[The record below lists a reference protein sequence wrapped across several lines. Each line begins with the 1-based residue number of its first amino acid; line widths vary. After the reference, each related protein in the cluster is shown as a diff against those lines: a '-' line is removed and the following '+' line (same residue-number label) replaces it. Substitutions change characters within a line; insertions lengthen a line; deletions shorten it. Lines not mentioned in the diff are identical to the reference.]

1 MAEQAAPD
9 KSPIERGIERARGLL
24 EQGDFNGGLE
34 LARNLLRQVPLNRDA
49 LYIAAVAERYLG
61 RPQAALETLAR
72 LAESAPDYARLYQ
85 ERGHCLRA
93 LGQQA
98 AAIGAYER
106 AVTLNP
112 ALPAS
117 WGALVELHSDAGNA
131 AAAQAASVHVDH
143 LRRLPEALVAVANLI
158 HEGDLV
164 RAERI
169 CRHFLQSNG
178 HHVEAMR
185 LLAQIGSRLD
195 VLDDAEFLLESVLE
209 FAPDYRAARL
219 DYAKVLARRQKFG
232 QARDQLTRLLAADPD
247 NLELLTM
254 QAAALSGL
262 GEHERSAQ
270 LYRELLA
277 RNPDN
282 ALLHLSLGHARR
294 SLGQQADAIA
304 AYRAAAAVR
313 PDFGDAYWSL
323 ANLKTYRF
331 TEAELRE
338 MRLRVDAAGT
348 SAVDRYHLCFA
359 LGKALEDRHEYAE
372 SFACYSRGNA
382 LKQAE
387 TGYNAD
393 HMQRDL
399 QLQAEICT
407 AEFFRE
413 RAGSGCPKPDP
424 IFIVGLPRAGSTLL
438 EQILASHS
446 QIEGTM
452 ELPNIRAFAVQL
464 DGRRRNDEPPRYP
477 ASLAQLDRE
486 QLRQMGERYLGDTRI
501 LRAAAPYF
509 IDKMPNNFR
518 HVGLIQLILPNAR
531 IIDARR
537 GAMACC
543 FSLYKQLFA
552 AGQEFSYSLQDIG
565 RYYRDYVALMEHW
578 DRVLPGRILR
588 VQYEDVVADLEGQVR
603 RLLDFCGLPFEP
615 QCVEFH
621 RTARSV
627 RTASS
632 EQVRQPIY
640 REGIDQWQHYAEWL
654 EPLRQTLG
662 PLAELR

>member
-1 MAEQAAPD
+1 MTEQAPPE
-9 KSPIERGIERARGLL
+9 KSPIEPGVERARGLL
-24 EQGDFNGGLE
+24 EHGDFSAGLE
-34 LARNLLRQVPLNRDA
+34 LARDLLQQVPLNRDA
-49 LYIAAVAERYLG
+49 LYIAAVAERYLE
-61 RPQAALETLAR
+61 RPRAALETLDR
-72 LAESAPDYARLYQ
+72 LAESAPDYARLHQ

-93 LGQQA
+93 LGEQA
-98 AAIGAYER
+98 EAIGAYER

-112 ALPAS
+112 ALLAS
-117 WGALVELHSDAGNA
+117 WVALTELQRAAGNA
-131 AAAQAASVHVDH
+131 AAAQAAGAHVDH
-143 LRRLPEALVAVANLI
+143 LQRLPDALVAVTNLI
-158 HEGDLV
+158 YEGDLA

-169 CRHFLQSNG
+169 CRHFLQSHG

-209 FAPDYRAARL
+209 FAPDYRAARI
-219 DYAKVLARRQKFG
+219 DYAKVLARRQKFAR
-232 QARDQLTRLLAADPD
+232 ARDELTRLLTDDPG
-247 NLELLTM
+247 NLDLLTM

-277 RNPDN
+277 HNPDN
-282 ALLHLSLGHARR
+282 ALLHLSLGHAQR
-294 SLGQQADAIA
+294 SLGRQAEAIT
-304 AYRAAAAVR
+304 AYRAAAVVR

-331 TEAELRE
+331 TDAELRE
-338 MRLRVDAAGT
+338 LRLRVDAAST
-348 SAVDRYHLCFA
+348 ATVDRYHLCFA
-359 LGKALEDRHEYAE
+359 LGKALEDRHEYAD
-372 SFACYSRGNA
+372 SFAYYSRGNA
-382 LKQAE
+382 LKQSE
-387 TGYNAD
+387 TGYDAN
-393 HMQRDL
+393 HMERDL
-399 QLQAEICT
+399 RLQAAVCT

-413 RAGSGCPKPDP
+413 RAGSGCPQPDP

-446 QIEGTM
+446 QVEGTM

-486 QLRQMGERYLGDTRI
+486 QLRQMGERYLGDTRV
-501 LRAAAPYF
+501 LRRSAPYF

-518 HVGLIQLILPNAR
+518 HIGLIQLILPNAR

-565 RYYRDYVALMEHW
+565 RYYRDYVDLMEHW
-578 DRVLPGRILR
+578 DSVLPGRILR

-603 RLLDFCGLPFEP
+603 RLLGFCGLPFEA

-621 RTARSV
+621 RTERSV

-632 EQVRQPIY
+632 EQVRQPLY
-640 REGIDQWQHYAEWL
+640 RDGVDQWQHYADWL
-654 EPLRQTLG
+654 GPLRQALG
-662 PLAELR
+662 PLA